1 MSKIQETH
9 DENEF
14 LPVEKNVTPRQ
25 RFVPLWRNRDF
36 LLLVSGQAVSSTGSQ
51 ISLVAF
57 PLLMLA
63 LTNSPALAGL
73 MTALRGL
80 PFVLLCL
87 PVGALVDR
95 WDRKRV
101 MILSDAGRAIALGSI
116 PVALALGH
124 LTYVQLALV
133 SLIEGSLFVFFNLAE
148 SACIPHVV
156 AKEQLTA
163 ATGQNEVLYS
173 LSAMVGPALGPI
185 LYGLGS
191 AVPFLA
197 DAISYGVSMFSL
209 YFIRAQFQEER
220 SAVASNLWAEVG
232 EGLTWLWHNQLI
244 RFLAVLTLGLTVPCS
259 GYVLILIV
267 LAQHMHASN
276 AVIGLIFACGGIGS
290 IAGSLMASPLQR
302 RFGFGRVMIVTT
314 WIWVLSWLFYA
325 LAPNPLLLG
334 LANAVSFIVVP
345 IYMVVQYSYRL
356 ATIPDHLQ
364 GRVNSVFRLIAFGG
378 QPLGIALTGILL
390 QAYGPAVTVVL
401 TFIPQAILA
410 VAVTFNRHVR
420 HARPISETEII

>member
-1 MSKIQETH
+1 MSMIQETR

-14 LPVEKNVTPRQ
+14 LRVEKNVTPRQ

-63 LTNSPALAGL
+63 LTDSPALAGL

-80 PFVLLCL
+80 PFALLCL

-148 SACIPHVV
+148 TACIPHVV

-209 YFIRAQFQEER
+209 YFIRSQFQEER
-220 SAVASNLWAEVG
+220 SAVASNLWAEIG

-259 GYVLILIV
+259 GYVLVLIV
-267 LAQHMHASN
+267 LAQQMHASN

-290 IAGSLMASPLQR
+290 IAGSLIASPLQR

-325 LAPNPLLLG
+325 LAPNPLMLG
-334 LANAVSFIVVP
+334 LANVVSFIVVP

-356 ATIPDHLQ
+356 ALIPDHLQ
-364 GRVNSVFRLIAFGG
+364 
-378 QPLGIALTGILL
+378 
-390 QAYGPAVTVVL
+390 
-401 TFIPQAILA
+401 
-410 VAVTFNRHVR
+410 
-420 HARPISETEII
+420 

>member
-148 SACIPHVV
+148 TACIPHVV

-276 AVIGLIFACGGIGS
+276 AAIGLIFACGGIGS

>member
-1 MSKIQETH
+1 MSMIQETR

-80 PFVLLCL
+80 PFALLCL

-156 AKEQLTA
+156 AKEQLTT

-173 LSAMVGPALGPI
+173 LSAMMGPALGPI

-220 SAVASNLWAEVG
+220 SAAASNLWAEIG

-259 GYVLILIV
+259 GYVLVLIV

-325 LAPNPLLLG
+325 LAPNPLMLG

-356 ATIPDHLQ
+356 AMIPDHLQ

-390 QAYGPAVTVVL
+390 QAYGPAVTVFL
-401 TFIPQAILA
+401 TFIPQVILA

-420 HARPISETEII
+420 HARPISEIEII

>member
-148 SACIPHVV
+148 TACIPHVV

-220 SAVASNLWAEVG
+220 SAVASNLWSEIG
-232 EGLTWLWHNQLI
+232 DGLTWLWHNRLI

>member
-1 MSKIQETH
+1 MSKVQETH

-14 LPVEKNVTPRQ
+14 LSVEKNVTPRQ

-148 SACIPHVV
+148 TACIPHVV

-220 SAVASNLWAEVG
+220 SAVASNLWSEIG
-232 EGLTWLWHNQLI
+232 DGLTWLWHNRLI

-276 AVIGLIFACGGIGS
+276 AAIGLIFACGGIGS

-401 TFIPQAILA
+401 MFIPQAILA

>member
-1 MSKIQETH
+1 MSMIQETR

-14 LPVEKNVTPRQ
+14 LRVEKNVTPRQ

-80 PFVLLCL
+80 PFALLCL

-156 AKEQLTA
+156 AKEQLTS

-197 DAISYGVSMFSL
+197 DAVSYGVSMFSL
-209 YFIRAQFQEER
+209 YFIRTRFQEER
-220 SAVASNLWAEVG
+220 DAAASNLWAEIG

-244 RFLAVLTLGLTVPCS
+244 RFLAALTLGLTVPCS
-259 GYVLILIV
+259 GYVLVLIV

-290 IAGSLMASPLQR
+290 IAGSLMASPLQK

-325 LAPNPLLLG
+325 LAPNPLMLG

-356 ATIPDHLQ
+356 AMIPDHLQ

-390 QAYGPAVTVVL
+390 QAYGPVVTVFL
-401 TFIPQAILA
+401 TFIPQVILA

-420 HARPISETEII
+420 HARPISEVEII

>member
-220 SAVASNLWAEVG
+220 SAVASNLWSEIG
-232 EGLTWLWHNQLI
+232 DGLTWLWHNRLI

-276 AVIGLIFACGGIGS
+276 AAIGLIFACGGIGS

-390 QAYGPAVTVVL
+390 QAYDPAVTVVL

>member
-276 AVIGLIFACGGIGS
+276 AAIGLIFACGGIGS

>member
-1 MSKIQETH
+1 MSMIQETR

-14 LPVEKNVTPRQ
+14 LRVEKNVTPRR

-80 PFVLLCL
+80 PIALLCL

-124 LTYVQLALV
+124 ITYVQLALV

-156 AKEQLTA
+156 AKEQLTT

-185 LYGLGS
+185 LYGLGT

-209 YFIRAQFQEER
+209 YFIRTRFQEER
-220 SAVASNLWAEVG
+220 DAAASNLWAEIG

-259 GYVLILIV
+259 GYGLVLIV

-276 AVIGLIFACGGIGS
+276 AEIGLIFACGGIGS
-290 IAGSLMASPLQR
+290 IAGSLMASPLQE
-302 RFGFGRVMIVTT
+302 RFGFGRGMIVTT
-314 WIWVLSWLFYA
+314 WSWVFSWLFYA
-325 LAPNPLLLG
+325 LAPNPLMLG

-356 ATIPDHLQ
+356 AMIPDHLQ

-390 QAYGPAVTVVL
+390 QAYGPVVTVFL
-401 TFIPQAILA
+401 TFIPQVILA

-420 HARPISETEII
+420 HARPISEVEII

>member
-220 SAVASNLWAEVG
+220 SAVASNLWSEIG
-232 EGLTWLWHNQLI
+232 DGLTWLWHNRLI

-276 AVIGLIFACGGIGS
+276 AAIGLIFACGGIGS

>member
-1 MSKIQETH
+1 MSMIQETR

-14 LPVEKNVTPRQ
+14 LRVEKNVTPRQ

-80 PFVLLCL
+80 PFALLCL

-156 AKEQLTA
+156 AKEQLTS

-197 DAISYGVSMFSL
+197 DAVSYGVSMFSL
-209 YFIRAQFQEER
+209 YFIRTRFQEER
-220 SAVASNLWAEVG
+220 DAAASNLWAEIG

-259 GYVLILIV
+259 GYVLVLIV

-290 IAGSLMASPLQR
+290 IAGSLMASPLQK

-325 LAPNPLLLG
+325 LAPNPLMLG

-356 ATIPDHLQ
+356 AMIPDHLQ

-390 QAYGPAVTVVL
+390 QAYGPVVTVFL
-401 TFIPQAILA
+401 TFIPQVILA

-420 HARPISETEII
+420 HARPISEVEII